1 VRKYIVYLITM
12 SMICLLVGCGNE
24 IPVNETSSDETISNE
39 QEDKES
45 PSKSQTDE
53 EETQPEEE
61 DEQSDEEET
70 QSDKENLIESGSIKV
85 SVDYASEEQLSKYE
99 NVNEF
104 IINEEGMSLLVLP
117 TEELTNFSINGIEM
131 DETTYE
137 YMTVSKLYELPV
149 VSPDEPVSIKLYM
162 PDFPCIGVSYADES
176 GMIQEYGI
184 AESLEDGSVYLF
196 EMYQEGEISE

>member
-1 VRKYIVYLITM
+1 MKKYIVYLITI
-12 SMICLLVGCGNE
+12 SMMCLLVGCGKE
-24 IPVNETSSDETISNE
+24 IPSDKSSSNEAITDETISNE

-53 EETQPEEE
+53 EDTQP
-61 DEQSDEEET
+61 DQ
-70 QSDKENLIESGSIKV
+70 ENLIESGSIKV

-117 TEELTNFSINGIEM
+117 TEKLANFSINGIEM

-137 YMTVSKLYELPV
+137 YMTVSKLHELSV
-149 VSPDEPVSIKLYM
+149 VSPDEPVIIKLYM
-162 PDFPCIGVSYADES
+162 PDFPCIGVSFTDES
-176 GMIQEYGI
+176 GMLQEYGI